1 MAQQHE
7 QVVTPARDSPTL
19 SPHPAT
25 KGFSQVFGLHPAA
38 SLLTLAIDSLLFGQ
52 EVLTGGLGIILSV
65 PVGAA
70 VGFLT
75 FKLQKKWFGDDGE
88 SAAIKGGIVALLT
101 AIPTPLPSCL
111 YLGAGVIGFFRRN

>member
-1 MAQQHE
+1 MKTLQTGSSTPTASIAHH
-7 QVVTPARDSPTL
+7 PAR
-19 SPHPAT
+19 
-25 KGFSQVFGLHPAA
+25 GFAQSFGLHPAA
-38 SLLTLAIDSLLFGQ
+38 SLLTLAIDSMLFGQ

-65 PVGAA
+65 PVSAA

-101 AIPTPLPSCL
+101 AIPTPLPSFL
-111 YLGAGVIGFFRRN
+111 YLGAGVIGFFRKN